1 MKLFAGRTS
10 DGDYE
15 LGTSK
20 KDFEGDYG
28 FTDGTYLMFFC
39 ARFFQKFTDL
49 RLRKGEV
56 VEIAHPIHLSIMK
69 EK

>member
-39 ARFFQKFTDL
+39 ARFSRNSPIYGSEKA
-49 RLRKGEV
+49 RL
-56 VEIAHPIHLSIMK
+56 
-69 EK
+69 

>member
-1 MKLFAGRTS
+1 MKLYVGRTS

-28 FTDGTYLMFFC
+28 FTEKALRKETYL
-39 ARFFQKFTDL
+39 
-49 RLRKGEV
+49 
-56 VEIAHPIHLSIMK
+56 
-69 EK
+69 